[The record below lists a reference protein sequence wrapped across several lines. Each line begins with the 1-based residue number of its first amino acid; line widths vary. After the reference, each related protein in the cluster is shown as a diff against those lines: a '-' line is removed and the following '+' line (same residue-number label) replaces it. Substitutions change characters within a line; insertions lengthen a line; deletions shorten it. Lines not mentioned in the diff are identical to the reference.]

1 MKERV
6 LSAPVGYDAVTQ
18 PMVASFA
25 AQLDDQLTR
34 LKREVEELS
43 LIQLEWQPYAGM
55 NTIGML
61 LAHLAVVE
69 LFWINVATK
78 EIQLETDGDNLIL
91 SILGI
96 RMDDDGLPLKPDD
109 LHPATLKGR
118 PIENYLAMLDAARAR
133 VHSELHTWRDSEL
146 QVSYMRGE
154 NRITREW
161 TVYHVLEHF
170 ASHSGQILLIKHMM
184 RDRGILEKEATKPHL
199 HQKPPGTDESQPAS
213 T

>member
-6 LSAPVGYDAVTQ
+6 LTAPVGYDAVAQ

-25 AQLDDQLTR
+25 AQLDDQLRR
-34 LKREVEELS
+34 LKKEVEGLS
-43 LIQLEWQPYAGM
+43 VVQLEWQPYAGM

-61 LAHLAVVE
+61 LAHLAVVD

-78 EIQLETDGDNLIL
+78 EIAIEPDGDNFIL
-91 SILGI
+91 SVLGI

-109 LHPATLKGR
+109 LHPLSLKGR
-118 PIENYLAMLDAARAR
+118 PIENYLEMLDAARAT
-133 VHSELHTWRDSEL
+133 VHAELHTWRDTEL

-154 NRITREW
+154 TRITREW

-170 ASHSGQILLIKHMM
+170 ASHFGQILLLKHMM
-184 RDRGILEKEATKPHL
+184 RDRGILERPKEAK
-199 HQKPPGTDESQPAS
+199 E
-213 T
+213 